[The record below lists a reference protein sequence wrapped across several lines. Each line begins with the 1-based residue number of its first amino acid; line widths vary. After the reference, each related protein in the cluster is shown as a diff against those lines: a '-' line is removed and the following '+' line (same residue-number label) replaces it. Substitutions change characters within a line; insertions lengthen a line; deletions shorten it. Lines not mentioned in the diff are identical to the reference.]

1 MSLCFCMLFWI
12 ASKTAQEAPKR
23 PQDPP
28 KSASRGSK
36 RPPRVPQEAQR
47 GAQQTPGTGQECSRP
62 SKITPKD
69 SKRILSARQ
78 LRISVLRQQ
87 LLSLAASECPSI
99 KNRKQLH
106 TACEDKKFI
115 SKPIGR
121 IEGQSAAQHAGGV
134 ANRGSIASG

>member
-1 MSLCFCMLFWI
+1 MGPNMGPNL
-12 ASKTAQEAPKR
+12 P
-23 PQDPP
+23 
-28 KSASRGSK
+28 
-36 RPPRVPQEAQR
+36 
-47 GAQQTPGTGQECSRP
+47 RP

-69 SKRILSARQ
+69 SKRTLSARQ

-87 LLSLAASECPSI
+87 LLSLAASECPPI

-106 TACEDKKFI
+106 TACKDKKFI
-115 SKPIGR
+115 SKLIGR